1 MKTIGERSVD
11 LRESKNIKQKV
22 LAKRLGITARQ
33 LSRIEKGET
42 ATLSS
47 DILIGLTKEFNVSA
61 DYILGLTPV
70 RDNNHELSELHLTEK
85 ACEKL
90 IRNEIDRDTL
100 SRLMEHE
107 HFGLFIRNSKIYFHD
122 IYADGF
128 SARND
133 ILNAGIAFLRA
144 NADDMENPHAVKDG
158 ANLVQKAK
166 TGPMDTEKEEL
177 KRLIFKILKETKQT
191 IKDEQEKAGFV
202 DERKVANNELKNRI
216 QEIGKEAY
224 ADKSLNTEERLDWI
238 TEQTMKAVSQQ
249 TGIKGKSLNVFGWI
263 YKKILKMTGKPDGK
277 GDN

>member
-1 MKTIGERSVD
+1 MLKTIGERIID
-11 LRESKNIKQKV
+11 LRESKDMKQKV
-22 LAKRLGITARQ
+22 LAKRLGITAGQ

-42 ATLSS
+42 TTLSS
-47 DILIGLTKEFNVSA
+47 DILIGLTKEFSVST

-90 IRNEIDRDTL
+90 IRKEINGDTL

-144 NADDMENPHAVKDG
+144 NADDMENPHAVREG
-158 ANLVQKAK
+158 ANHVHKAK
-166 TGPMDTEKEEL
+166 TGPMDTEQEEL

-191 IKDEQEKAGFV
+191 IKDEQEKTGFV
-202 DERKVANNELKNRI
+202 DERKVANNELKERI

-224 ADKSLNTEERLDWI
+224 ADKNLNPEERLDWI
-238 TEQTMKAVSQQ
+238 TEQTMEAVSQQ
-249 TGIKGKSLNVFGWI
+249 TGLKGNPLSVFGWI
-263 YKKILKMTGKPDGK
+263 YKKIIKITGKPQE
-277 GDN
+277 

>member
-1 MKTIGERSVD
+1 MNTIGERILD
-11 LRESKNIKQKV
+11 LRESKDMKQKI
-22 LAKRLGITARQ
+22 LAERLGIIAGQ

-42 ATLSS
+42 TTLSS

-70 RDNNHELSELHLTEK
+70 RDNNHDLSELHLTEK

-90 IRNEIDRDTL
+90 IRNEIDGDTL

-107 HFGLFIRNSKIYFHD
+107 HFGLFIRNSKIYFND

-144 NADDMENPHAVKDG
+144 NTDETKNPSAVKDV
-158 ANLVQKAK
+158 ANHVQKSK
-166 TGPMDTEKEEL
+166 TGPMDTEQEEL

-191 IKDEQEKAGFV
+191 IKDEQEKARFV

-224 ADKSLNTEERLDWI
+224 EDKSLNSEERLDWI
-238 TEQTMKAVSQQ
+238 TEQTMEAVSQQ
-249 TGIKGKSLNVFGWI
+249 TGIKGKPLNVFGWI
-263 YKKILKMTGKPDGK
+263 YKKILKMTGKPEE
-277 GDN
+277 

>member
-1 MKTIGERSVD
+1 MLKTIGERIVD
-11 LRESKNIKQKV
+11 LRESKDMKQKV
-22 LAKRLGITARQ
+22 LAKRLGITAGQ

-42 ATLSS
+42 TTLSS
-47 DILIGLTKEFNVSA
+47 DILIGLTKEFSVSA

-90 IRNEIDRDTL
+90 IRKEIDGDTL

-128 SARND
+128 AARND
-133 ILNAGIAFLRA
+133 ILNAGITFLRA
-144 NADDMENPHAVKDG
+144 NADDMENPHAVKDC

-166 TGPMDTEKEEL
+166 TGPMDTEQEEL

-191 IKDEQEKAGFV
+191 IKDEQEKEGFV

-224 ADKSLNTEERLDWI
+224 ADKSLNSEERLDWI
-238 TEQTMKAVSQQ
+238 TEQTMEAVSQQ
-249 TGIKGKSLNVFGWI
+249 TGIKGKPLNVFGWI
-263 YKKILKMTGKPDGK
+263 YKKILKGTGK
-277 GDN
+277 

>member
-1 MKTIGERSVD
+1 MKTIGERIVD
-11 LRESKNIKQKV
+11 LRESKDMKQKV
-22 LAKRLGITARQ
+22 LAERLGITAGQ

-42 ATLSS
+42 TTLSS
-47 DILIGLTKEFNVSA
+47 GILIGLTKEFNVSA

-70 RDNNHELSELHLTEK
+70 HDNNHELSELHLTEK

-90 IRNEIDRDTL
+90 IRKEIDGDTL

-122 IYADGF
+122 VYADGF

-158 ANLVQKAK
+158 ANHIQKAK
-166 TGPMDTEKEEL
+166 TGPMDTEQEEL

-191 IKDEQEKAGFV
+191 IKDEQEKTGFV
-202 DERKVANNELKNRI
+202 DERKMANSELKNRI

-224 ADKSLNTEERLDWI
+224 ADKTLNAEERLDWI
-238 TEQTMKAVSQQ
+238 TEQTMEAVSQQ
-249 TGIKGKSLNVFGWI
+249 TGIDKKYFRGFSWL
-263 YKKILKMTGKPDGK
+263 YKKILNMNNKR
-277 GDN
+277 

>member
-1 MKTIGERSVD
+1 MKTIGERIVD
-11 LRESKNIKQKV
+11 LRESKNMKQKV
-22 LAKRLGITARQ
+22 LAKRLGITAGQ

-42 ATLSS
+42 TTLSS
-47 DILIGLTKEFNVSA
+47 DILIGLTKEFSVSA

-90 IRNEIDRDTL
+90 IRNEIDGDTL
-100 SRLMEHE
+100 SSLTEHE

-128 SARND
+128 AARND
-133 ILNAGIAFLRA
+133 ILNAGITFLRA
-144 NADDMENPHAVKDG
+144 NAYDMENPHAVKDG
-158 ANLVQKAK
+158 ANHIQKAK
-166 TGPMDTEKEEL
+166 TGPMDTEQEEL
-177 KRLIFKILKETKQT
+177 KRLTFKILKETKQT

-224 ADKSLNTEERLDWI
+224 ADKSLNSEERLDWI
-238 TEQTMKAVSQQ
+238 TEQTMEAVSQQ
-249 TGIKGKSLNVFGWI
+249 TGFKGKPLNVFGWI
-263 YKKILKMTGKPDGK
+263 YKILKTTGKPQE
-277 GDN
+277 

>member
-1 MKTIGERSVD
+1 MKTIGERIID
-11 LRESKNIKQKV
+11 LRESKNMKQKI
-22 LAKRLGITARQ
+22 LAKRLGITAGQ

-42 ATLSS
+42 TTLSS

-70 RDNNHELSELHLTEK
+70 RNNNHELSELHLTEK

-90 IRNEIDRDTL
+90 IRNEIDGDTL

-144 NADDMENPHAVKDG
+144 NADDTENPNAVKDV
-158 ANLVQKAK
+158 ANHVQKSK
-166 TGPMDTEKEEL
+166 TGPMDTEQEEL

-191 IKDEQEKAGFV
+191 IKSEQEKTGFV

-224 ADKSLNTEERLDWI
+224 ADKSLNDEERLDWI
-238 TEQTMKAVSQQ
+238 TEQTMEAVGQQ
-249 TGIKGKSLNVFGWI
+249 TGIKGKPLNVFGWI
-263 YKKILKMTGKPDGK
+263 YKKILQACGKEK
-277 GDN
+277 E

>member
-1 MKTIGERSVD
+1 MKTIGERIVD
-11 LRESKNIKQKV
+11 LRESKDMKQKI
-22 LAKRLGITARQ
+22 LAERLGITAGQ

-42 ATLSS
+42 TTLSS

-70 RDNNHELSELHLTEK
+70 RDNNHDLSELHLTEK

-90 IRNEIDRDTL
+90 IRNEIDGDTL

-107 HFGLFIRNSKIYFHD
+107 HFGLFIRNSKIYFND

-144 NADDMENPHAVKDG
+144 NTDETKNPSAVKDV
-158 ANLVQKAK
+158 ANHVQKSK
-166 TGPMDTEKEEL
+166 TGPMDTEQEEL

-191 IKDEQEKAGFV
+191 IKDEQEKDGFV

-224 ADKSLNTEERLDWI
+224 ADKSLNSEERLEWI
-238 TEQTMKAVSQQ
+238 TEQTMEAVSQQ
-249 TGIKGKSLNVFGWI
+249 TGIEGKPLNVFGWI
-263 YKKILKMTGKPDGK
+263 YKRMLKGTGKSQE
-277 GDN
+277 

>member
-1 MKTIGERSVD
+1 MKTIGERIVD
-11 LRESKNIKQKV
+11 LRESKNMKQKV
-22 LAKRLGITARQ
+22 LAKRLGITAGQ

-47 DILIGLTKEFNVSA
+47 DILIGLTKEFNGSA

-90 IRNEIDRDTL
+90 IKKEIDGDTL

-128 SARND
+128 AARND
-133 ILNAGIAFLRA
+133 ILNTGIAFLRS

-158 ANLVQKAK
+158 ANLIQKAK
-166 TGPMDTEKEEL
+166 TGPMDTEQEEL

-202 DERKVANNELKNRI
+202 DERKVANNELKERI

-224 ADKSLNTEERLDWI
+224 ADKSLNPEERLDWI
-238 TEQTMKAVSQQ
+238 TEQTMEAVSQQ
-249 TGIKGKSLNVFGWI
+249 TGIKGKPLNVFGWI
-263 YKKILKMTGKPDGK
+263 YKKILKGTGKQ
-277 GDN
+277 DN

>member
-1 MKTIGERSVD
+1 MKTIGERIVD
-11 LRESKNIKQKV
+11 LRESKNMKQKV
-22 LAKRLGITARQ
+22 LAKRLGITAGQ

-42 ATLSS
+42 TTLSS

-61 DYILGLTPV
+61 DYILGLTPI

-90 IRNEIDRDTL
+90 IRNEIDGDTL

-144 NADDMENPHAVKDG
+144 NADDTEIPHAVRDC
-158 ANLVQKAK
+158 ANLIHKAK
-166 TGPMDTEKEEL
+166 TGPMDTEQEEL

-191 IKDEQEKAGFV
+191 IKAEREKAGFV
-202 DERKVANNELKNRI
+202 DERKLANNELKNRI

-224 ADKSLNTEERLDWI
+224 ADKSLDPEERLDWI
-238 TEQTMKAVSQQ
+238 TEQTMEAISQQ
-249 TGIKGKSLNVFGWI
+249 TGINGKPLNVFGWI
-263 YKKILKMTGKPDGK
+263 YKKILKATGKLQE
-277 GDN
+277 